1 MTTTLN
7 QLFWLVAKDL
17 RIEARGRQTMAIV
30 LVLGVLI
37 IVVLGI
43 GFGASGTGG
52 TGQPVSGFQATA
64 ILWVA
69 YLFGGVLC
77 FEKTMDVE
85 RRDDALAGL
94 LMTPVDR
101 GVIYAAKLLTN
112 LALIAGL
119 ALVITPIAVMFF
131 RFDIAG
137 NLGGFTLI
145 LSLGMIGFAAVGTL
159 FAAAASSTRLQG
171 GLLAMLV
178 FPLCLPVV
186 IVSTQMMRELF
197 LHGGQLS
204 MPGLALLAGFDLMA
218 LTVGWLV
225 FEQVLEP

>member
-1 MTTTLN
+1 MTTTMN
-7 QLFWLVAKDL
+7 QLMWLIAKDL
-17 RIEARGRQTMAIV
+17 RIEARGRQTMSIV

-43 GFGASGTGG
+43 GFGAGSGGG
-52 TGQPVSGFQATA
+52 AGAPVTGFQATA

-101 GVIYAAKLLTN
+101 GVIFAAKLLTN
-112 LALIAGL
+112 LVLIAGL
-119 ALVITPIAVMFF
+119 TLVITPIAVMFF
-131 RFDIAG
+131 RFNLAG
-137 NLGGFTLI
+137 HFGGFLLI
-145 LSLGMIGFAAVGTL
+145 LTLGMIGFAAIGTL

-186 IVSTQMMRELF
+186 LVSTQMMRELF

-204 MPGLALLAGFDLMA
+204 MPGLAVLGGFNLMA

>member
-1 MTTTLN
+1 MTAALS
-7 QLFWLVAKDL
+7 QMMLLVAKDL
-17 RIEARGRQTMAIV
+17 RIEARGRQTVAVV

-37 IVVLGI
+37 IAVLGI
-43 GFGASGTGG
+43 GFGAAGSA
-52 TGQPVSGFQATA
+52 GQPVNGFQATA

-85 RRDDALAGL
+85 RRDEVLAGL
-94 LMTPVDR
+94 LMMPVDR
-101 GVIYAAKLLTN
+101 GVIYFAKLLTN

-119 ALVITPIAVMFF
+119 TLVITPVAILFF
-131 RFDIAG
+131 RFDLEGNAG
-137 NLGGFTLI
+137 AFLAI
-145 LSLGMIGFAAVGTL
+145 LALGMIGFAAIGTL

-178 FPLCLPVV
+178 FPLCLPLV
-186 IVSTQMMRELF
+186 IVSTQMMRHVF
-197 LHGGQLS
+197 LHDGQLS
-204 MPGLALLAGFDLMA
+204 TPGLAVLVGFDLMA
-218 LTVGWLV
+218 VTVGWLV

>member
-1 MTTTLN
+1 MTRALSHIA
-7 QLFWLVAKDL
+7 LLVAKDL
-17 RIEARGRQTMAIV
+17 RIEARGRQTIAIV

-43 GFGASGTGG
+43 GFGAGAPGSVGSPITG
-52 TGQPVSGFQATA
+52 FEATA

-85 RRDDALAGL
+85 RRDEALAGL

-101 GVIYAAKLLTN
+101 GVIFAAKLTTN
-112 LALIAGL
+112 LLLMTGL
-119 ALVITPIAVMFF
+119 AVVITPIAVMLF
-131 RFDIAG
+131 RFDLSAHP
-137 NLGGFTLI
+137 LGFVLI
-145 LSLGMIGFAAVGTL
+145 LSLGMIGFAAIGTL

-186 IVSTQMMRELF
+186 IVSTQMMRDLF
-197 LHGGQLS
+197 QDGGQLNTA
-204 MPGLALLAGFDLMA
+204 GVAILAGFDIMA

-225 FEQVLEP
+225 FELVLEP

>member
-7 QLFWLVAKDL
+7 QLMWLIAKDL
-17 RIEARGRQTMAIV
+17 RIEARGRQTMSIV

-43 GFGASGTGG
+43 GFGAGSGGG
-52 TGQPVSGFQATA
+52 AGAPVTGFQATA

-101 GVIYAAKLLTN
+101 GVIFAAKLLTN
-112 LALIAGL
+112 L
-119 ALVITPIAVMFF
+119 M
-131 RFDIAG
+131 
-137 NLGGFTLI
+137 
-145 LSLGMIGFAAVGTL
+145 S
-159 FAAAASSTRLQG
+159 
-171 GLLAMLV
+171 
-178 FPLCLPVV
+178 
-186 IVSTQMMRELF
+186 
-197 LHGGQLS
+197 
-204 MPGLALLAGFDLMA
+204 
-218 LTVGWLV
+218 
-225 FEQVLEP
+225 

>member
-1 MTTTLN
+1 MTTTLGRIM
-7 QLFWLVAKDL
+7 LLVAKDL
-17 RIEARGRQTMAIV
+17 RIEARGRQTIAIV
-30 LVLGVLI
+30 LVLGILI

-43 GFGASGTGG
+43 GFGSPGSS
-52 TGQPVSGFQATA
+52 GQPVTGFQATA

-69 YLFGGVLC
+69 YFFGGVLC

-101 GVIYAAKLLTN
+101 GAIYVAKLLTN
-112 LALIAGL
+112 LTLIAGL
-119 ALVITPIAVMFF
+119 TIVITPLAVMFF
-131 RFDIAG
+131 RFDLAG
-137 NLGGFTLI
+137 HAGAFVAI
-145 LSLGMIGFAAVGTL
+145 LALGMVGFAAIGTL

-197 LHGGQLS
+197 LPGGQLS